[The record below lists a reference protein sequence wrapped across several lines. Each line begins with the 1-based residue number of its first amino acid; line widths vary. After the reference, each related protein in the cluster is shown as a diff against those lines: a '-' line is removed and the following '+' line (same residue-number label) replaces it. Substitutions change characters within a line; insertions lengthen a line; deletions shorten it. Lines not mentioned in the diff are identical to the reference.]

1 MVEPDYSWADHDD
14 WQDAWQP
21 AIEAIGEHFPERW
34 EQAESDRIEV
44 GAIGRYL
51 EPLEFDCPLHW
62 DAHVARAHGY
72 PDVIA
77 PYSGLS
83 TWVSIGVWRP
93 GDDPV
98 HLGNGRDEQPRWRSE
113 GRRPRQPGPDVDG
126 IFATDID
133 IEYHRPFVVGERLSL
148 VGRKLI
154 SVVPKQ
160 TSVGRGAFLTF
171 ESEVRNEQDELIA
184 TQRLCMYRYV
194 TRKPA

>member
-1 MVEPDYSWADHDD
+1 VEPDYSWADRDD
-14 WQDAWQP
+14 WQDAWQS

-34 EQAESDRIEV
+34 EDAETDRIEA
-44 GAIGRYL
+44 GAVGRYL

-62 DAHVARAHGY
+62 DASVAKAHGY
-72 PDVIA
+72 PDIIA
-77 PYSGLS
+77 PYSGLA

-98 HLGNGRDEQPRWRSE
+98 YLGNGRDEQPRWRSE
-113 GRRPRQPGPDVDG
+113 GRRPPQPGPDVDG

-133 IEYHRPFVVGERLSL
+133 IEYRRPFVVGERLSL

-184 TQRLCMYRYV
+184 TQRICMYRYV
-194 TRKPA
+194 TMKPA